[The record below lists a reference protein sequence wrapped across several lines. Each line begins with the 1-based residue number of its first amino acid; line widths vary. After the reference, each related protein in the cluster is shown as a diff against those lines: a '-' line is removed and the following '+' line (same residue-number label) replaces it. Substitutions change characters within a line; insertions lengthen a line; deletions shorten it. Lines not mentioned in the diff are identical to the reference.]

1 LEQVMRTF
9 LGLALVFLT
18 LAFPAWS
25 SPQSVV
31 AGLYDEGAQAVE
43 WRDVT
48 IDLNKLKSYYAADG
62 AQFLWIN
69 NGALTTA
76 GQELVLALG
85 KAAAD
90 GLNPKDYTEIAF
102 DALPGL
108 SGEEDEA
115 GAELALSQSF
125 LRMARDLSGGRTS
138 PSLNSTNIV
147 IERKSIDAGK
157 WLGIARNSGAS
168 AAFSTLR
175 PRHSQYGK
183 LRQLLAAYRSFESIG
198 GWEPV
203 ALGPTLKPGMR
214 NERVAAMRAS
224 LAARGYKGLTE
235 GEASLY
241 DPALL
246 NAVKTF
252 QLNNGV
258 EDDGVVGKD
267 TLAIMNVPVEARI
280 RQIIVNMERW
290 RWLPNDLGARHV
302 LVNQAGFELFLVD
315 NGKTIDRRRV
325 IVGKPFHE
333 TPMFSDRIAYAEFN
347 PNWTVSAD
355 IAKAEMLPKLQADPG
370 YLAANDYKIYSG
382 WAEGAP
388 EIDPYTVDWSSITGK
403 FPYRIVQQPGAKN
416 ALGVVKFMFPNK
428 FNIYLHD
435 TPTRQLFAKTG
446 RAFSHGC
453 IRVSKPMEFAAKLF
467 GLDQNLS
474 REQLDAIVA
483 TGKLTRVPLKSK
495 VPIHLTYFTIWIG
508 DDGRTAFHGD
518 VYGRDSVV
526 SDLIFGQS

>member
-1 LEQVMRTF
+1 MRKIF
-9 LGLALVFLT
+9 GLAFYCLSFMFLAPFA
-18 LAFPAWS
+18 LA

-31 AGLYDEGAQAVE
+31 AGLFEEGAQAVE
-43 WRDVT
+43 WRGVT
-48 IDLNKLKSYYAADG
+48 IDLNKLKSYYVSDD
-62 AQFLWIN
+62 AQFVWVE
-69 NGALTTA
+69 NGALTVA
-76 GQELVLALG
+76 GQELVSALG
-85 KAAAD
+85 KAASD

-102 DALPGL
+102 EALPNL

-125 LRMARDLSGGRTS
+125 LRVARDLSGGRTS
-138 PSLNSTNIV
+138 PSLTATNIV
-147 IERKSIDAGK
+147 IERKNIDAGK
-157 WLGIARNSGAS
+157 WLGIARTSGTS

-175 PRHSQYGK
+175 PRHGQYGK
-183 LRQLLAAYRSFESIG
+183 LRQLLAAYRNYEAIG
-198 GWEPV
+198 GWDPV
-203 ALGPTLKPGMR
+203 PAGPTLKPGMR
-214 NERVAAMRAS
+214 DARVAAMRAS
-224 LAARGYKGLTE
+224 LAARGYKGLTTGE
-235 GEASLY
+235 GSLY

-252 QLNNGV
+252 QLNNSV
-258 EDDGVVGKD
+258 EDDGVVGKG
-267 TLAIMNVPVEARI
+267 TLAILNIPVEARI

-315 NGKTIDRRRV
+315 KGKTVDRRRV

-333 TPMFSDRIAYAEFN
+333 TPMFSDRIGYAEFN
-347 PNWTVSAD
+347 PTWTVSAD
-355 IAKAEMLPKLQADPG
+355 IAKDEFLPKLLKDPG

-388 EIDPYTVDWSSITGK
+388 EIDAYSVDWNSVTGK

-435 TPTRQLFAKTG
+435 TPSRQLFAKTG

-453 IRVSKPMEFAAKLF
+453 IRVNKPMDFAEKLF
-467 GLDQNLS
+467 GLDQNIS
-474 REQLDAIVA
+474 RARLDAIVDS
-483 TGKLTRVPLKSK
+483 GQLTRVALKSK
-495 VPIHLTYFTIWIG
+495 VPVHLTYFTIWIG

-518 VYGRDSVV
+518 VYGRDAVV
-526 SDLIFGQS
+526 SDLIFRQS

>member
-1 LEQVMRTF
+1 MRKF
-9 LGLALVFLT
+9 FGLALFCLSFFFIAP
-18 LAFPAWS
+18 LALA

-31 AGLYDEGAQAVE
+31 ASLYEEGAQAVE

-48 IDLNKLKSYYAADG
+48 IDLNKLKSYYAADDP
-62 AQFLWIN
+62 QFVWVE
-69 NGALTTA
+69 NGALTIA
-76 GQELVLALG
+76 GQELVSALG

-90 GLNPKDYTEIAF
+90 GLNPKDYTELAF
-102 DALPGL
+102 EALPNL

-138 PSLNSTNIV
+138 PSLNATNII
-147 IERKSIDAGK
+147 IERKTIDAGK
-157 WLGIARNSGAS
+157 WLGIARSSGTS

-175 PRHSQYGK
+175 PRHGQYGK

-198 GWEPV
+198 GWESVP
-203 ALGPTLKPGMR
+203 LGPTLKPGMR

-246 NAVKTF
+246 NVVKTF

-258 EDDGVVGKD
+258 EDDGIVGKG

-315 NGKTIDRRRV
+315 KGKTVDRRRV

-333 TPMFSDRIAYAEFN
+333 TPMFSDRIGYVEFN
-347 PNWTVSAD
+347 PTWTVSAD
-355 IAKAEMLPKLQADPG
+355 IAKAEFLPKLIEDPG
-370 YLAANDYKIYSG
+370 YLAANDYVIYSS
-382 WAEGAP
+382 WAEGVP
-388 EIDPYTVDWSSITGK
+388 EIDPYSVDWNSVQGK
-403 FPYRIVQQPGAKN
+403 FPYRIVQQPGKKN

-453 IRVSKPMEFAAKLF
+453 IRVNKPMDFAEKLF
-467 GLDQNLS
+467 ALDQKLT
-474 REQLDAIVA
+474 RAQLDTFVDS
-483 TGKLTRVPLKSK
+483 GKLTRVPLKSK
-495 VPIHLTYFTIWIG
+495 VPIHLSYFTIWIG

-518 VYGRDSVV
+518 VYGRDAVV